1 MVNMPRVS
9 INTDMSDGLC
19 FGCGINN
26 PFGLK
31 LSFDWD
37 GKTVRTEFTPTK
49 FYQGWPGI
57 IHGGII
63 TCLLDEAMAYTLHF
77 RGLNCLTAEMRVRF
91 RRPALVDEPLVI
103 TASINRKA
111 RKLFETRASISLR
124 DGTLVAEGTATQ
136 VLIEAPGDA
145 GGQEEKS
152 QSNV

>member
-1 MVNMPRVS
+1 MVNVPRVS

-26 PFGLK
+26 PIGLK

-37 GKTVRTEFTPTK
+37 GKTVRTEFTPTE

-63 TCLLDEAMAYTLHF
+63 TSLLDEAMAYALHF
-77 RGLNCLTAEMRVRF
+77 RGLDCLTAEMRVRF

-103 TASINRKA
+103 TASLNRKA
-111 RKLFETRASISLR
+111 RKLIETKASISLR

-136 VLIEAPGDA
+136 VLIEAPGDT
-145 GGQEEKS
+145 GGQEEES